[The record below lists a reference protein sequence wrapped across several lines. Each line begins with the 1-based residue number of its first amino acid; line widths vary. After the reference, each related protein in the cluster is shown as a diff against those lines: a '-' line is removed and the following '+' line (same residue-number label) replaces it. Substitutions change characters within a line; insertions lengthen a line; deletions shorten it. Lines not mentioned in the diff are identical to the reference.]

1 MDKNL
6 QNGQEFDQ
14 LYEKKLEIIKRFG
27 LTKKE
32 LVGFYQNIYTSRKVD
47 DAEITMKKQ
56 SKAFFQISGAAMRA
70 FKLQLLAF

>member
-1 MDKNL
+1 MEKNL
-6 QNGQEFDQ
+6 SENQDLDQ
-14 LYEKKLEIIKRFG
+14 LYEKKVEIIKRFG

-56 SKAFFQISGAAMRA
+56 SKAEWKGWNF
-70 FKLQLLAF
+70 